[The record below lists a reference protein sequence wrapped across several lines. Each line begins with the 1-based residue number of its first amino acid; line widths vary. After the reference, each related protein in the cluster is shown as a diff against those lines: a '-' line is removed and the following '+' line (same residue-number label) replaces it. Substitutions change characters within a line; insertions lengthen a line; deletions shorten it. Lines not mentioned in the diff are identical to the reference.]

1 MYILRQPEQFR
12 DTLKLVDKDGREQL
26 VEISLKITPD
36 MIKSYRQLQVKL
48 HDLQNDSR
56 AAEDKAEDMG
66 RAVYAL
72 LSLLFGEENTDAI
85 LRFYEGDYTSLAL
98 DIFPYI
104 SDTIAPALQADVQRR
119 KAQYKRRAR

>member
-12 DTLKLVDKDGREQL
+12 DTLKLVDKDGREQM

-72 LSLLFGEENTDAI
+72 LSLLFGEENTDDHPPV
-85 LRFYEGDYTSLAL
+85 LRRGLYQPGAGHLPLYLRHHRPRLTGRCEAAESA
-98 DIFPYI
+98 
-104 SDTIAPALQADVQRR
+104 V
-119 KAQYKRRAR
+119 

>member
-12 DTLKLVDKDGREQL
+12 DTLKLVDKDGREQM

-72 LSLLFGEENTDAI
+72 SLRHI
-85 LRFYEGDYTSLAL
+85 
-98 DIFPYI
+98 
-104 SDTIAPALQADVQRR
+104 
-119 KAQYKRRAR
+119 